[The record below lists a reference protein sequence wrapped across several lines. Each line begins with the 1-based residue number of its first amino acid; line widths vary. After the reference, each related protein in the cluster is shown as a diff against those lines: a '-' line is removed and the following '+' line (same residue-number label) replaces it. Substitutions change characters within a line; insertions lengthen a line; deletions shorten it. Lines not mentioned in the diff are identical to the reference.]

1 MVIMPTPDCTAEG
14 LTDILREAGVG
25 ELKTSQSITG
35 APLELYAAAVYW
47 KVRSAC
53 VLEEIET
60 AGGVTW

>member
-1 MVIMPTPDCTAEG
+1 M
-14 LTDILREAGVG
+14 REAGVG